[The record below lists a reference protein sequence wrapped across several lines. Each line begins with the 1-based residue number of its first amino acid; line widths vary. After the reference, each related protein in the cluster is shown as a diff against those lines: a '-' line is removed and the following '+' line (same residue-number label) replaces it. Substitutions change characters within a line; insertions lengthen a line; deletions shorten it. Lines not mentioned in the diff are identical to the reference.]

1 MLGVGGSHLR
11 ENVLSLSKINANLG
25 VVYILLRELVR
36 KSSHYAYLGK
46 AEPDLMSTHCPWT
59 RLSLSLCSRQNLVNP
74 KILKYARFKKWK
86 KGNVSSY
93 MEEYKASRKG
103 DGNWTRILKEDG

>member
-1 MLGVGGSHLR
+1 MK

-25 VVYILLRELVR
+25 VLYILLRELVN
-36 KSSHYAYLGK
+36 KSSHYAHLGES
-46 AEPDLMSTHCPWT
+46 EPDLMCTQNSWT
-59 RLSLSLCSRQNLVNP
+59 RLSLSLCSPPNLVKP

-86 KGNVSSY
+86 EGNVSSY

-103 DGNWTRILKEDG
+103 DGNGTRLLKEDG